1 MDTGRNR
8 MMTGNHR
15 TEFRKMYRHIRGVT
29 LLELMIVTVIIGI
42 MASIAYPNYR
52 EFVARAKRNEAKAA
66 LLQIAQNQERFYL
79 QNNTYT
85 ADLTQLAFPVACPF
99 ITDTGSYSIC
109 VTAADANDFTAVA
122 TYQNADA
129 EAGKCMTFNIDG
141 RGGKTSAPDTNCW
154 TRTR

>member
-1 MDTGRNR
+1 

-15 TEFRKMYRHIRGVT
+15 TELRKIYRHMRGVT

-42 MASIAYPNYR
+42 LASIAYPNYR

-85 ADLTQLAFPVACPF
+85 LDMTQLGFPIDPF
-99 ITDTGSYSIC
+99 ITDTESYSVR

-122 TYQNADA
+122 TYQRPDA
-129 EAGKCMTFNIDG
+129 EAGKCLTFNIDG
-141 RGGKTSAPDTNCW
+141 RGGKTSLPDANCW